1 MLEEKIAALTVAVK
15 ALTAQLAATPVAS
28 SPAQAPDTEVT
39 HAAKEQKEAEVSGP
53 SEQDL
58 KDRTLLMS
66 RAGHKDAIREKLTSF
81 GVTRI
86 GQLDSAQAAEFYDW
100 LGELS

>member
-1 MLEEKIAALTVAVK
+1 MLEEKIAALTVAVE
-15 ALTAQLAATPVAS
+15 ALTAQLAATPATPPVAQVS
-28 SPAQAPDTEVT
+28 DAEPVP
-39 HAAKEQKEAEVSGP
+39 AAKEQKEAEVSGP

-58 KDRTLLMS
+58 KDRTLAMS
-66 RAGHKDAIREKLTSF
+66 RAGHKDAIRGKLTSF

-100 LGELS
+100 LGKLS

>member
-1 MLEEKIAALTVAVK
+1 MLEEKISALTVAVE
-15 ALTAQLAATPVAS
+15 ALTAQLAAASVARPVAQVS
-28 SPAQAPDTEVT
+28 DAEPVP
-39 HAAKEQKEAEVSGP
+39 AAKEQEEAGPSGP

-58 KDRTLLMS
+58 KNRTLAMS
-66 RAGHKDAIREKLTSF
+66 RAGHKDAIRGKLTEI